1 MPTILITNDDG
12 ITAPGL
18 LALKRGLA
26 PLGRIVVLAPER
38 NWSASSHIRTLYHP
52 LRIQPQRLEDGSE
65 AWSCSGSPAD
75 CVALA
80 MAGALDGVH
89 PDLVVAGINAGHNL
103 GIDVAYSGTVAC
115 AREAVIKMAPGI
127 AVSSIFPTQGDIT
140 HAHASAGRVARQVAA
155 QVLERGLPPNTLL
168 NVNVPGLAYD
178 ELKGTKVTRTGGR
191 YYDGDKLIERPDPYG
206 HPYYWLGGASP
217 TDLGDDGTDVHAVFN
232 GYVSVSPISLD
243 TTHYAFLEALG
254 QWSLDGAL
262 NGRLGEQT
270 GA

>member
-26 PLGRIVVLAPER
+26 PLGRVVVLAPER

-140 HAHASAGRVARQVAA
+140 DAHATAGRVARQIAA

-168 NVNVPGLAYD
+168 NVNVPGLAYGA
-178 ELKGTKVTRTGGR
+178 LKGTKADRAARSLWPSLLLAGGR
-191 YYDGDKLIERPDPYG
+191 RPYG
-206 HPYYWLGGASP
+206 PG
-217 TDLGDDGTDVHAVFN
+217 
-232 GYVSVSPISLD
+232 
-243 TTHYAFLEALG
+243 
-254 QWSLDGAL
+254 
-262 NGRLGEQT
+262 
-270 GA
+270 